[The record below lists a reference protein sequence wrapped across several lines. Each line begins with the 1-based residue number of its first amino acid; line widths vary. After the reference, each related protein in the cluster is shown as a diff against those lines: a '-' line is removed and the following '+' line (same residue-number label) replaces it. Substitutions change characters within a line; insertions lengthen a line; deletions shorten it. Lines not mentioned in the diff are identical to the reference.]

1 MDYYEA
7 IGRSLAEAC
16 KDKYVRYTLHPTGEN
31 LFHWVLASDYD
42 PGNCCVCPPR
52 VGTMLIGCALVRCTF
67 DPRSEQ
73 RSLAPLARKRTPI
86 NSHRA
91 LLTLRS

>member
-1 MDYYEA
+1 MEY
-7 IGRSLAEAC
+7 ITWL
-16 KDKYVRYTLHPTGEN
+16 KDCNIIRRYSIYHWKEGSEVFEESPTTSS
-31 LFHWVLASDYD
+31 H
-42 PGNCCVCPPR
+42 